1 VKLLILIIYIPVT
14 LSIERA
20 IIATQYLIAA
30 GS

>member
-1 VKLLILIIYIPVT
+1 LIIYIPVT